1 MTFDEIGEVDIRGEN
16 ISKAIKGFAR
26 KKFKLRQ
33 ILKTQGSSSLTESYY
48 RESNTILTASGNRN
62 IQGVARGALPPELMP
77 SWEKES
83 ADHIKFMGQETI
95 YYEDNLL
102 DAIPVQART
111 FIRVAEAIANAE
123 DSYIYAQL
131 TAATGTSGVVGA
143 AATWNNAV
151 VASRDPIGDI
161 LIGIAA
167 MGSNN
172 YDARAN
178 GYLLLNEVDH
188 SSLLRNSKV
197 INNPSFKTADV
208 VSNGITG
215 QICSLKIIVS
225 DTVTAAEAMIVVGQR
240 AATWKSAA
248 PLRAV
253 AITDQGV
260 NIKIRAW
267 EMGQLQ
273 ITDPQGLYTITGT
286 A

>member
-1 MTFDEIGEVDIRGEN
+1 MVFDEVGEVDIRGEN
-16 ISKAIKGFAR
+16 ISKAVKGFAM

-33 ILKTQGSSSLTESYY
+33 VCKTQGSSSLTETYY
-48 RESNTILTASGNRN
+48 RENNTILTASGNRN

-77 SWEKES
+77 SWEKAS

-131 TAATGTSGVVGA
+131 TAATSTSGVVAA

-161 LIGIAA
+161 LIGIGAI
-167 MGSNN
+167 GSNN

-215 QICSLKIIVS
+215 QICALKIIVS